1 MDEKTIDAIHRLM
14 TEITETKQKAKTV
27 KENLK
32 DVLEQNDEY
41 RALEDDLKELTTKRA
56 AAKKILQA
64 DKDYQMVSSELEELK
79 FKLKD
84 LQEILSHHLVTYY
97 DENKK
102 LQLKDAEGEV
112 RPVILSAK
120 IGKPEAEISE

>member
-14 TEITETKQKAKTV
+14 TEITETKQNAKTV

-41 RALEDDLKELTTKRA
+41 RAMEDDLKELTTKRA
-56 AAKKILQA
+56 AAKKVLQA

-97 DENKK
+97 DESKK
-102 LQLKDAEGEV
+102 LQLKDSEGET

-120 IGKPEAEISE
+120 IGKPEADMGE

>member
-1 MDEKTIDAIHRLM
+1 MDETTIEAIHRLM
-14 TEITETKQKAKTV
+14 TEISETKQKAKTV
-27 KENLK
+27 KDNLK

-41 RALEDDLKELTTKRA
+41 KALEDDLKELTTKRA

-64 DKDYQMVSSELEELK
+64 DKDYQLVASELEELK

-97 DENKK
+97 NETSKT
-102 LQLKDAEGEV
+102 QLKDAEGEV

-120 IGKPEAEISE
+120 VGKPEAEINE

>member
-1 MDEKTIDAIHRLM
+1 MDESTIDAIHRLM
-14 TEITETKQKAKTV
+14 TEISETKQKAKTV

-56 AAKKILQA
+56 AAKKVLQA

-97 DENKK
+97 DESKK

-120 IGKPEAEISE
+120 IGKPEAEINE

>member
-1 MDEKTIDAIHRLM
+1 MDETTIDAIHRLM

-27 KENLK
+27 KDNLK
-32 DVLEQNDEY
+32 DVLEQNEEY
-41 RALEDDLKELTTKRA
+41 KAMEDDLKELTTKRA
-56 AAKKILQA
+56 AAKKVLQA
-64 DKDYQMVSSELEELK
+64 DKDYQLVSSELEELK

-97 DENKK
+97 DESKK
-102 LQLKDAEGEV
+102 LQLKDSEGEV

-120 IGKPEAEISE
+120 IGKPEAEINE

>member
-1 MDEKTIDAIHRLM
+1 M
-14 TEITETKQKAKTV
+14 TEISETKQKAKTV

-64 DKDYQMVSSELEELK
+64 DKDYQLVSSELEEQK

-97 DENKK
+97 NESQK
-102 LQLKDAEGEV
+102 LQLKDSEGET

-120 IGKPEAEISE
+120 IGKPEADMGE

>member
-97 DENKK
+97 DESKK
-102 LQLKDAEGEV
+102 LQLKDSEGET

-120 IGKPEAEISE
+120 IGKPEADMGE